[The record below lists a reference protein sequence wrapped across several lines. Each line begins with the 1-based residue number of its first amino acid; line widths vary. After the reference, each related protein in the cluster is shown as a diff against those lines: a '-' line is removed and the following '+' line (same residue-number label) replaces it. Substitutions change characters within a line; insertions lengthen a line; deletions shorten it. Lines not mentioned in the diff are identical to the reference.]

1 MDHRYIDEHLVADR
15 YLDRVLAPQE
25 SGEFE
30 AHLVD
35 CLECRDRL
43 LLAEMFHARNGV
55 SKRRQPPLEEPT
67 DAPAPPRVRLVTRF
81 AASQIALIFAAAA
94 AAAIVLLLALAG
106 LFLWAVS

>member
-1 MDHRYIDEHLVADR
+1 MDHRYIDEHLLADR

-35 CLECRDRL
+35 CQECRDRL

-55 SKRRQPPLEEPT
+55 RKTRQPPPGI
-67 DAPAPPRVRLVTRF
+67 RLVARF
-81 AASQIALIFAAAA
+81 AVSRLVSIFAAAA
-94 AAAIVLLLALAG
+94 AAAILLLLALAG
-106 LFLWAVS
+106 LFMWAVR

>member
-15 YLDRVLAPQE
+15 YLDRVLAPE
-25 SGEFE
+25 ERGEFE

-55 SKRRQPPLEEPT
+55 GKLRRPLDPG
-67 DAPAPPRVRLVTRF
+67 DAPAPPRIRLATRF
-81 AASQIALIFAAAA
+81 AVSQIVLIFAAAA
-94 AAAIVLLLALAG
+94 AAAILLLLALAG
-106 LFLWAVS
+106 VFWCAVH